1 MITKLFPHDKNYI
14 LREAQNSLEDMLL
27 YWMVEFVKER
37 YQIQNNPLGLVDD
50 TILKI
55 RKTKKYSLEQLEEF
69 YSEIAAIYRYKNADN
84 QLELLFDGTTHEER
98 FRKDWEAAFK
108 RWSNEFGQNPN
119 FLRAVLEATIFFP
132 KDRKAHLAGNRM
144 KALTS
149 QYFEMKVYKNK
160 GLRRLKT
167 A

>member
-1 MITKLFPHDKNYI
+1 MTTKLFPHDKNYI

-37 YQIQNNPLGLVDD
+37 YQTLYNPLGLIDD

-55 RKTKKYSLEQLEEF
+55 RKTKKYSLEQLEDF
-69 YSEIAAIYRYKNADN
+69 YAELAAIYRYKNADN
-84 QLELLFDGTTHEER
+84 QLELLFDGSSHEDR

-108 RWSNEFGQNPN
+108 RWSNEFGQHPN
-119 FLRAVLEATIFFP
+119 FLRAVLEAAIFFP
-132 KDRKAHLAGNRM
+132 KDRKALLAGNRM
-144 KALTS
+144 KAFTS